1 VTRTAFAILALLVL
15 GACASNEVHRIDPA
29 DFNAADQ
36 YIGGGRSPNPSGSEQ
51 VTLYMVEGNHLVP
64 VARSGRSQLPR
75 PELVV
80 RALLSGPTRN
90 ELGMGLSTTIPA
102 AVELSGV
109 TVQNGVAQVDF
120 NSAFSVPG
128 DDYLLRLAQVVYTLS
143 QLDGVEA
150 VLFYTEHHQL
160 PVPDQ
165 NHQQHGDP
173 VSKARYSRFGPRD
186 PFAVPVSKGPLR
198 LDLPGD
204 EEAAAP

>member
-1 VTRTAFAILALLVL
+1 MTRTAVAIVAFLLL
-15 GACASNEVHRIDPA
+15 GACASSEVHRIDPA
-29 DFNAADQ
+29 DYNAADK
-36 YIGGGRSPNPSGSEQ
+36 YIAGGGSPDASQSER
-51 VTLYMVEGNHLVP
+51 VTLYMVAGNHLMP
-64 VARSGRSQLPR
+64 VARTGRSQLPR

-90 ELGMGLSTTIPA
+90 ELGMGFSTAIPA

-109 TVQNGVAQVDF
+109 TVQNGIAAVDF
-120 NSAFSVPG
+120 NSAFSAPG
-128 DDYLLRLAQVVYTLS
+128 DEYLLRLAQVVYTLS

-160 PVPDQ
+160 LVPDQ
-165 NHQQHGDP
+165 NHQQHSDP

-186 PFAVPVSKGPLR
+186 PFAAPASKGPLR